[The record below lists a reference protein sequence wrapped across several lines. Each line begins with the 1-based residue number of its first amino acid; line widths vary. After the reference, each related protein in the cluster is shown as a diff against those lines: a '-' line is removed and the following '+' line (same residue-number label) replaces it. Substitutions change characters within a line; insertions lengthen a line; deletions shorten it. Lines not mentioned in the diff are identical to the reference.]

1 MSSQH
6 RRGTKTFRPDP
17 DDYTAAKEV
26 LADRGH
32 HVSSYLT
39 ACLRWLRADPD
50 AALAAVAGSW
60 PQSRP
65 VGRPPIDQASD
76 PAGGGHRVTTLSVS
90 STPVTGTSAVRPP
103 TPAKEE

>member
-17 DDYTAAKEV
+17 ADYAAAKDL

-50 AALAAVAGSW
+50 AALAAVANSW

-65 VGRPPIDQASD
+65 VGRPPTDQASD
-76 PAGGGHRVTTLSVS
+76 AAGGHRITTLSVS
-90 STPVTGTSAVRPP
+90 STPVTGTSAVHPAPP
-103 TPAKEE
+103 TKEE